1 MILEAWS
8 TKDVFE
14 QPSRGVSERSHRR
27 CTAPDQRDGVGL
39 VEAWQNRMT
48 SPDEDEVQSE
58 PPRNVAA
65 DPQPK
70 AQEAPK
76 PDCTGDTAITLVGRS
91 MIRSPDKGREQI
103 NGGYRAHLPVTSF
116 LGRSGP
122 LLLSPLERP
131 LPT

>member
-1 MILEAWS
+1 VGSLREITEGA
-8 TKDVFE
+8 
-14 QPSRGVSERSHRR
+14 H
-27 CTAPDQRDGVGL
+27 DQRDDVGL
-39 VEAWQNRMT
+39 VEAWQNKMT

-116 LGRSGP
+116 LGRVVLCYCRLQNVP
-122 LLLSPLERP
+122 CRLEVALKAARVK
-131 LPT
+131 TQGM